1 MSRLGLWNIQTPAPS
16 LFRLKQDPP
25 KHAPVITPHPNIV
38 EKIMNDDNKL
48 VSTKPKPQKGG
59 EEEEKPKKKKKR
71 LPGEKMLKKLVNH
84 KDDDVEEK
92 KLKRILYA
100 IKKATE
106 NEY

>member
-1 MSRLGLWNIQTPAPS
+1 MNLGLWTRHTPAPS

-25 KHAPVITPHPNIV
+25 KIAPVITPHPNIV

-48 VSTKPKPQKGG
+48 VSTKPEKQKGG
-59 EEEEKPKKKKKR
+59 EEEKPKKKKKR

-84 KDDDVEEK
+84 KDDDIEEK